1 MGQEKRI
8 SDQDAPNNDKSK
20 KHKEWLDLGFLAWV
34 NVSFLAPWAVDT
46 ILGATQ
52 KVDMRYTR
60 RMGVIRVL
68 VAVIDVGQI
77 PDSTDIVV
85 SEGFYDFFSKIER
98 KIQSMANK
106 IMDRA
111 VATMCFRWDPEFLFL
126 DASANMKNEEMV
138 HAIQF

>member
-1 MGQEKRI
+1 MYGVPYEIR
-8 SDQDAPNNDKSK
+8 
-20 KHKEWLDLGFLAWV
+20 
-34 NVSFLAPWAVDT
+34 SFLAPWAVDT

-85 SEGFYDFFSKIER
+85 SEGFYDFFSKVD
-98 KIQSMANK
+98 KLHK
-106 IMDRA
+106 D
-111 VATMCFRWDPEFLFL
+111 VAWVDFSVW
-126 DASANMKNEEMV
+126 
-138 HAIQF
+138 